1 MPTKMGTMKVR
12 DSVAKSV
19 TETVRQARH
28 RFFEADDFEGSRT
41 AVERTLSRLE
51 AGGDLRRVR
60 KGLYW
65 RGSKSR
71 FGMTRPSSTQ
81 VVNHVLKG
89 MSYGLTSFSA
99 ANALGLSSQVPAITT
114 IAVAGGAPRDLEDL
128 LIRFVVRSGR
138 RGQARQRLRA
148 EEFALLE
155 VMPEW
160 DDVVELDLESAR
172 RRVETLVEQG
182 SLRPA
187 AIAKAARAESRAVRD
202 GLARLGVV
210 GDRELAS
217 V

>member
-1 MPTKMGTMKVR
+1 
-12 DSVAKSV
+12 
-19 TETVRQARH
+19 
-28 RFFEADDFEGSRT
+28 
-41 AVERTLSRLE
+41 
-51 AGGDLRRVR
+51 
-60 KGLYW
+60 
-65 RGSKSR
+65 
-71 FGMTRPSSTQ
+71 MTRPSSTQ

-155 VMPEW
+155 VMPQW

-187 AIAKAARAESRAVRD
+187 AIAKAARAESGAVRD

-210 GDRELAS
+210 GDRGLAS